1 MQFNAMESKHFNF
14 YASTVLN
21 VVTIANPS
29 GIWDMLIES
38 HFRVMEADDTV

>member
-1 MQFNAMESKHFNF
+1 MESKHFNF
-14 YASTVLN
+14 YALTVLN

-38 HFRVMEADDTV
+38 NYRVTEADDTV